1 MAQSIPVREG
11 SLTSPRVRRITSE
24 APWHWLEAGWRDML
38 KTPLA
43 SLFYGLVFVI
53 MGYYLTNMVAEQFH
67 LALALTAGF
76 LLVGPFLAMG
86 LYDLS
91 HCLEQGKPATLG
103 GSLLAWRSNL
113 MAILLFGIMIGIVLI
128 IWVRASAVL
137 FGTFLLSDTPSV
149 DTNTAS
155 IFFSGD
161 GLRFLL
167 VFALI
172 GAILAGVVFT
182 ISVVSIPMLLDRQV
196 DFIIAVETSIAA
208 VRANPG
214 PMILW
219 AALIVLFTGVG
230 LVPIPYLNIAPGL
243 LVTMPLIG
251 HATWHAYRDVVEPA
265 KT

>member
-53 MGYYLTNMVAEQFH
+53 MGYYLTNMVAEHFH

-103 GSLLAWRSNL
+103 RFPAGLAQQPHGHSAVRHRDRDCSDYMGAGL
-113 MAILLFGIMIGIVLI
+113 GGAVRRVPSDRHPQRGHQYGVDLLFRR
-128 IWVRASAVL
+128 RASG
-137 FGTFLLSDTPSV
+137 FC
-149 DTNTAS
+149 
-155 IFFSGD
+155 
-161 GLRFLL
+161 
-167 VFALI
+167 
-172 GAILAGVVFT
+172 
-182 ISVVSIPMLLDRQV
+182 
-196 DFIIAVETSIAA
+196 
-208 VRANPG
+208 
-214 PMILW
+214 
-219 AALIVLFTGVG
+219 
-230 LVPIPYLNIAPGL
+230 
-243 LVTMPLIG
+243 
-251 HATWHAYRDVVEPA
+251 
-265 KT
+265 